1 MQVKLQISHQVL
13 AHKHVRDAR
22 TGHSVAE
29 ALGPNLGCLEAHGQV
44 FCALRLGLSQVPGHL
59 VAGGSWALGEWWF
72 AIGSVL
78 GTAGQARGL
87 FALSHHWSIWQ
98 QTATQPGATRI
109 APASGWCPFHP
120 QEHPSS
126 PWTVLSENSTGNN
139 PVNLV
144 FTDRFIALEKICKE
158 SGFLSGVQKAALRG
172 HVRDE
177 QREPTWLKLKK
188 KE

>member
-1 MQVKLQISHQVL
+1 MH
-13 AHKHVRDAR
+13 
-22 TGHSVAE
+22 T
-29 ALGPNLGCLEAHGQV
+29 NTLET
-44 FCALRLGLSQVPGHL
+44 PG
-59 VAGGSWALGEWWF
+59 
-72 AIGSVL
+72 L
-78 GTAGQARGL
+78 GTALLKLWGQIWVVWKRTVRFFAPCARGCHRSPGISWQGAAGHWVVCRRQRFGAVGQARGL
-87 FALSHHWSIWQ
+87 FALSPHWSIWR

-126 PWTVLSENSTGNN
+126 PGNSTGNN